1 MIDILLSNIFQHL
14 KRAVRK
20 ILPYKNIETVEH
32 IESPLSSEM
41 VSALDLWYDMYLD
54 RSPWLGDE
62 VKSLNLA
69 SQICSEMAR
78 DVTIEM
84 KCNITGPVGKDGE
97 STTNPRAEFLAK
109 EFERIMKNLRSKLEQ
124 GCAAGGMVIKP
135 YPKDK
140 HIYFDFGMAWDI
152 YPIAFGDD
160 GGLTDVIFR
169 DTFTE
174 GKTTYTR
181 LERHTVSGQDV
192 KITQRA
198 FKSEARDAIGVE
210 VPLSSVEVW
219 SSLVP
224 EATVKASDGPLFGWF
239 KVANANNIDID
250 SPMGVSVFS
259 KAVDVIREAD
269 EQYSR
274 LLWEFEGSELAVD
287 VDPAVLKP
295 KKDGKG
301 QEMPRLNKRL
311 FRGVDL
317 NSDESYHVFNPTI
330 REASL
335 ISGLT
340 QLLIRIEDLCGLAR
354 GSLSNVQQEAR
365 TATEIKHMRQR
376 TYITVADNQKA
387 LEDCLT
393 EVIRAMDKY
402 TTLYDLAPEG
412 EYEVSFEWDDSVLN
426 DTAQQLA
433 ERLELHSAGLA
444 GDAELRQWYF
454 GETASQAQAAL
465 ETIRAEQLAKAAS
478 LIPGLGGS
486 PLP

>member
-1 MIDILLSNIFQHL
+1 MRNILFDNIIQHL

-41 VSALDLWYDMYLD
+41 VNALDLWYDMYLD
-54 RSPWLGDE
+54 RAPWLSDE

-69 SQICSEMAR
+69 AQICSELAR

-84 KCNITGPVGKDGE
+84 KCNITGPVGSNGE
-97 STTNPRAEFLAK
+97 NTSNPRAEFLSK
-109 EFERIMKNLRSKLEQ
+109 EFERLMKNLRPRLEQ
-124 GCAAGGMVIKP
+124 GCAAGGMAIKP
-135 YPKDK
+135 YPKNG
-140 HIYFDFGMAWDI
+140 HIYFDFDMAWSL

-160 GGLTDVIFR
+160 GELTDVIFR

-174 GKTTYTR
+174 GKTVYTR
-181 LERHTVSGQDV
+181 LERHTVSGHDV

-198 FKSEARDAIGVE
+198 FKSETREAIGVE
-210 VPLSSVEVW
+210 IPLSSVEAW
-219 SSLVP
+219 STLVP

-239 KVANANNIDID
+239 KTASANNVDVD
-250 SPMGVSVFS
+250 SPMGVSVFA
-259 KAVDVIREAD
+259 KAVDTIREAD

-287 VDPAVLKP
+287 VDPSVLRP
-295 KKDGKG
+295 KKSGDGR
-301 QEMPRLNKRL
+301 EMPRLNKRL

-317 NSDESYHVFNPTI
+317 NSDESYHVFNPSI
-330 REASL
+330 RDASL
-335 ISGLT
+335 IAGLT
-340 QLLIRIEDLCGLAR
+340 QILLRIEDLCGLAR

-365 TATEIKHMRQR
+365 TATEIKHIRQR

-387 LEDCLT
+387 LEGCLID
-393 EVIRAMDKY
+393 VIRAMDKY
-402 TTLYDLAPEG
+402 ATLYNLAPEG

-426 DTAQQLA
+426 DTSQQLA

-454 GETASQAQAAL
+454 GETPSQAQAAL
-465 ETIRAEQLAKAAS
+465 EAIRAEQLAKAAS
-478 LIPGLGGS
+478 LIPGLGG
-486 PLP
+486 PPIT